1 MRRPGQGHDIWSE
14 ELVVNTYDDDTNTD
28 PTGMRAL
35 LRGLPD
41 PGPMPDDLVDRIHA
55 SLADL
60 PPLEAGAELGDDV
73 AADVSRGT
81 TSASRSPWW
90 IRHGS
95 KAAIAAVVLIGGG
108 AAATGQLGS
117 LGSSDDS
124 STASSDTAAGAQ
136 PETQSRTTSDSD
148 TSKSF
153 SAESSS
159 GAQVTLG
166 AIVVRHSGRDY
177 SATGLA
183 AQSSGELGGPQSGPT
198 ITPLAA
204 EAPGIGPIGT
214 EIGVRSCLEA
224 LGLPRASAA
233 NVDLSTFEK
242 APAAVLIVTVEGMRT
257 AYAVGRDC
265 TTGNPSVLTGPVT
278 LP

>member
-1 MRRPGQGHDIWSE
+1 M
-14 ELVVNTYDDDTNTD
+14 VVNTHDDDTD

-60 PPLEAGAELGDDV
+60 PPLAGDETLDDHEPG
-73 AADVSRGT
+73 VSRGT
-81 TSASRSPWW
+81 SPRSHPSWW
-90 IRHGS
+90 GRHGS

-108 AAATGQLGS
+108 ALASGPLG
-117 LGSSDDS
+117 LMGSGAGDDAVT
-124 STASSDTAAGAQ
+124 STSADSAGG
-136 PETQSRTTSDSD
+136 
-148 TSKSF
+148 
-153 SAESSS
+153 SAESLSKESDDTDGSQASS
-159 GAQVTLG
+159 GTPEAVRGRATTPG
-166 AIVVRHSGRDY
+166 SVVVRHSGRAY
-177 SATGLA
+177 TSAALSTQIESRESA
-183 AQSSGELGGPQSGPT
+183 PT
-198 ITPLAA
+198 TSPLAA

-224 LGLPRASAA
+224 IGLPRDTAA
-233 NVDLSTFEK
+233 DVDLGTLDGT
-242 APAAVLIVTVEGMRT
+242 PTAVLLVTLGGERT

-265 TTGNPSVLTGPVT
+265 TTDNPSVLAGPVT